1 MQEYYSETKR
11 VLPLIALR
19 GLWIFPH
26 MVIHFD
32 VGREK
37 SLKSLDEALLQDSE
51 VLLCSQKDLKVEDPK
66 EEDIYPMGT
75 IAVVK
80 QTLKLPNGT
89 TRVLVEGINRAKI
102 EELREEDGYF
112 VAEATEYI
120 YNFTEELVDDK
131 VKAGMR
137 LVLDDVKEY
146 INYNPHIAGEILL
159 GLMDIEDPAR
169 LCDVIASYIQLK
181 MDDHFEILEALDVY
195 DRLEKLHIILRKEIE
210 LLKIEDKINKKVK
223 RQIDKMQRDY
233 YLKEQ
238 LNVIKSELGEGQ
250 DADDYIGEYEE
261 KLAKKKLPKEA
272 KEAALKEIKRLKS
285 LPASSPEV
293 NVSRSFLDY
302 LLDLPWGKLT
312 KDKIDLKNAREVLDN
327 EHYGL
332 KDVKERVLE
341 YLAVLKKT
349 KSLQGPILCLVGP
362 PGVGKTS
369 IARSIANSMG
379 RKFVSMRL
387 GGVRDEAEIR
397 GHRKTYIGAMPGR
410 IISLMTKSE
419 TMNPVFLLDEIDKLA
434 SDFRGDPAS
443 ALLEVLDPEQNDE
456 FTDHFLEVP
465 VDLSKVVFVTTANS
479 ISTIPRALLDRME
492 LIRVSGYTHEEK
504 LHILKDHLL
513 PKELKKHGLAP
524 EELEISD
531 KTLALLITAYTRES
545 GVREL
550 ERMIAKVIRRA
561 ALKILEDNLT
571 KVRVTRQNIENYA
584 GKIKY
589 RDDAYEKEAQLG
601 LVTGLA
607 WTEVGGEILQI
618 EVGTMPGTGKIQ
630 LTGQLGDVM
639 KESAMAGFSYIRANA
654 EKLGVK
660 EKDFFKNTD
669 IHIHIPE
676 GAIPK
681 DGPSA
686 GISMTTAMVSALS
699 KRKVKA
705 SFAMTGEI
713 TLRGRVL
720 AIGGLKEKVLA
731 AHRYGIKNIIL
742 PMQNKKDLEEI
753 PEKIRRQINFYPVE
767 DIGEV
772 LERVL
777 EKEEV
782 NED

>member
-654 EKLGVK
+654 EKLGVR

>member
-102 EELREEDGYF
+102 EKLKEEDGYF

-181 MDDHFEILEALDVY
+181 MDDHFEVLEALDVY

-272 KEAALKEIKRLKS
+272 KEAALKEIKRLKT
-285 LPASSPEV
+285 LPPSSPEV

-492 LIRVSGYTHEEK
+492 VIRVSGYTHEEK

-618 EVGTMPGTGKIQ
+618 EVGTMPGTGKVQ

-639 KESAMAGFSYIRANA
+639 KESAMAGFSYIRAKA